1 MIGKRRIHEDGMQ
14 MLDTHLTYK
23 DTKEKVAF
31 NFTCKFLLQ
40 NNRWIL
46 WRIELKG

>member
-23 DTKEKVAF
+23 DTKEKVTIHF
-31 NFTCKFLLQ
+31 IGNFV
-40 NNRWIL
+40 
-46 WRIELKG
+46 